1 MLLSEVGYVLHL
13 DCGGGYR
20 TVQAYQTISFK
31 IMNFTV
37 CSLYLS
43 EPNQNKQI
51 DKQSYDQRMAPDQV
65 HVHME
70 KINLDPLPSIAHTI
84 KPIPDVLWLK
94 YKRKIV

>member
-1 MLLSEVGYVLHL
+1 
-13 DCGGGYR
+13 
-20 TVQAYQTISFK
+20 
-31 IMNFTV
+31 MNFTV

-70 KINLDPLPSIAHTI
+70 KSILTLYLLSHTQ
-84 KPIPDVLWLK
+84 
-94 YKRKIV
+94 